1 MSDKNEIVNN
11 LAGALV
17 AIFVGCLV
25 VICIIVNLPNTKE
38 LDGALIANVL
48 VGGVTLFAPIA
59 AYYLLNDWKEQYNI
73 SLEKD
78 DLKSF
83 KIQLKKLRENI
94 DYYEVHYRGVHSL
107 LIPINENDNPHN
119 INSFSELISDYDLVV
134 KEIQKKRREL
144 SFIAISYEQDLKYY
158 MKITPDFVLETEF
171 EKINCFVEEIDKF
184 FEYIKD
190 NDLKSF
196 FLTYDEF
203 SNSYDFLNEM
213 LENQMIDLDQK
224 LRV

>member
-25 VICIIVNLPNTKE
+25 VIWIIVNLPNTKE

-59 AYYLLNDWKEQYNI
+59 AYYLLSDWKEQYNI
-73 SLEKD
+73 NLEKD

-83 KIQLKKLRENI
+83 KIQLKKLKENI
-94 DYYEVHYRGVHSL
+94 DYYEVHFRGINSL
-107 LIPINENDNPHN
+107 LIPISEDDNPHN
-119 INSFSELISDYDLVV
+119 INSFSELISDYDLIV
-134 KEIQKKRREL
+134 KEIHEKRREL
-144 SFIAISYEQDLKYY
+144 SFISISYELDLKYY
-158 MKITPDFVLETEF
+158 IKVTPDFILDIEF
-171 EKINCFVEEIDKF
+171 DKINFFVEEVDKL

-190 NDLKSF
+190 NNLESF
-196 FLTYDEF
+196 FFNYEEF
-203 SNSYDFLNEM
+203 RNSYDFLNKM
-213 LENQMIDLDQK
+213 LESQMIDLDRK